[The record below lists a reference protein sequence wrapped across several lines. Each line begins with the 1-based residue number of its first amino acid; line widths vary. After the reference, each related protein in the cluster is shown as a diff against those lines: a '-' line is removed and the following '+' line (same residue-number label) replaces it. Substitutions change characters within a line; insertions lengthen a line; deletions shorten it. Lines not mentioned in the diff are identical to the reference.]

1 MRVAIWLL
9 ALGAT
14 AGAVLS
20 IDKMLRDQTADG
32 DGRTAQAVI
41 LPPPA
46 GQPAPASQSVAVRQ
60 PSSAGRPVSGIQNQ
74 DLSRQ
79 DLPGTIETV
88 TKNAAALTE
97 STGAASAARRDE
109 TARDDGGPAFD
120 IARVERSGDAVIA
133 GRASPGATVEL
144 LRNGIVHD
152 RVVADA
158 SGQFAMVPPRLPTG
172 DSELTLRS
180 RPPGGAAATSKQ
192 SVVVAVQPN
201 LREQPVVALM
211 APDKPSVVLSR
222 PQGLAASGGSVVV
235 EAVESEP
242 GGKKLYVSG
251 RSSPRASVRLYVN
264 DNYQGATTAD
274 ASGRFT
280 FTTMKD
286 GGGSVSAYRV
296 RLDEVDAKS
305 GAVRSRAEV
314 PFTPPPVVAAAAPAD
329 VPPVPG
335 AGAAVP
341 PASASIAALPLQG
354 STTVVTRG
362 DTLWRLSSRAYGNG
376 GRYMVIY
383 DANHNQI
390 RNPDRIYPGQVLLI
404 PGKAQR

>member
-1 MRVAIWLL
+1 MRVAFWLL
-9 ALGAT
+9 ALVAA
-14 AGAVLS
+14 AGAVFS
-20 IDKMLRDQTADG
+20 IDKVLRDRDG
-32 DGRTAQAVI
+32 DARTAQAVI
-41 LPPPA
+41 LPPSPA
-46 GQPAPASQSVAVRQ
+46 GQSAAERQ
-60 PSSAGRPVSGIQNQ
+60 PSSSASRPASRGQNQNQAGQ
-74 DLSRQ
+74 DLS
-79 DLPGTIETV
+79 GTVETV
-88 TKNAAALTE
+88 AKTVAALTE
-97 STGAASAARRDE
+97 STGVSVAARRDDA
-109 TARDDGGPAFD
+109 ARGGDGGGPAFD
-120 IARVERSGDAVIA
+120 IARVEPSGDAVIA

-192 SVVVAVQPN
+192 TVVVAVQPN
-201 LREQPVVALM
+201 LKDQPVVALM
-211 APDKPSVVLSR
+211 APDRPSVVLSK
-222 PQGLAASGGSVVV
+222 PEGLAASGGAVVV
-235 EAVESEP
+235 EAVEAEP

-251 RSSPRASVRLYVN
+251 RSSPRASVRLYLN
-264 DNYQGATTAD
+264 DSYQGSTTAD

-286 GGGSVSAYRV
+286 GGGTVTAWRV
-296 RLDEVDAKS
+296 RLDEVDLKS

-314 PFTPPPVVAAAAPAD
+314 PFTPPTAVAAAGAPAD
-329 VPPVPG
+329 VPVP
-335 AGAAVP
+335 AASSAAVP
-341 PASASIAALPLQG
+341 RASASVAAAPLRTA
-354 STTVVTRG
+354 TTVVTRG
-362 DTLWRLSSRAYGNG
+362 DTLWRLSSRAYGSG

-404 PGKAQR
+404 PSKAQR